1 MSLNPK
7 FSIYVIE
14 DIYAIETPKDT
25 GVKNP
30 IGAVKGDVKGSCR
43 KNGREIALQARAKPR
58 KKCGCYGE
66 KTNKHT
72 TRQQIR

>member
-30 IGAVKGDVKGSCR
+30 TGAVKGGVIEDSRERNVDAMERRLTSTQQVNKSVKS
-43 KNGREIALQARAKPR
+43 KIHFKTIENG
-58 KKCGCYGE
+58 
-66 KTNKHT
+66 
-72 TRQQIR
+72 